1 MLPSSKHVYVCF
13 IICTMLKDYAKFYSI
28 CMSTS
33 FVVSKIFVHGAPKV
47 LWKGKMRTFQAVNT
61 YYNTMLSLARLL
73 DHPSGRLH
81 LPEFNYGG
89 EQRQEEIKER
99 QSCKVSLTECN
110 LWRMKTSGTLM
121 MVIDCKILFQIVRV
135 AYCRMSPARKEII
148 S

>member
-1 MLPSSKHVYVCF
+1 MKGLPSSAIDCQQEKRNRLHWPVRPIQP
-13 IICTMLKDYAKFYSI
+13 IIPFP
-28 CMSTS
+28 
-33 FVVSKIFVHGAPKV
+33 VVILWPNRV

-81 LPEFNYGG
+81 LPEFNHGG
-89 EQRQEEIKER
+89 ERRQEEIKER
-99 QSCKVSLTECN
+99 QSCKVSLIECN